1 MNIPR
6 LHGAATAFLLLLCAL
21 GISIGVSVG
30 APHGHSAEDA
40 SPWPVDAVSVDP
52 ALTAHDTELLAA
64 QVRAQHSRHA
74 AAASS
79 DASTRRR

>member
-21 GISIGVSVG
+21 GISIGVARSHHP
-30 APHGHSAEDA
+30 ASDA

-52 ALTAHDTELLAA
+52 AMTAHDTAMLAA
-64 QVRAQHSRHA
+64 QVREQRSRHA

-79 DASTRRR
+79 DATTRRR